1 MEPLELPP
9 AADDVRKEMIAL
21 IPDVRIYDEDE
32 KGNKKYGGDEIA
44 GLVSRMKAAL
54 NLDETWEGRLRYWS
68 TSTKLVNTGKKG
80 YLIAISDEMQ
90 VYPGGLLKG
99 GSYIQV
105 KNEPV
110 LGAGATTLF
119 FVPR

>member
-1 MEPLELPP
+1 MLAHEAYANLKPKQFVEEPFSHSMEPLELPS

-54 NLDETWEGRLRYWS
+54 NLDEVRINAR
-68 TSTKLVNTGKKG
+68 
-80 YLIAISDEMQ
+80 
-90 VYPGGLLKG
+90 
-99 GSYIQV
+99 
-105 KNEPV
+105 
-110 LGAGATTLF
+110 LF
-119 FVPR
+119 FTAFH

>member
-1 MEPLELPP
+1 VLAHKTYANPKPKQFVEEPFSHSMEPLELPP

-54 NLDETWEGRLRYWS
+54 NLDEVGINARLFLRHF
-68 TSTKLVNTGKKG
+68 TNFTRPGKD
-80 YLIAISDEMQ
+80 A
-90 VYPGGLLKG
+90 
-99 GSYIQV
+99 
-105 KNEPV
+105 
-110 LGAGATTLF
+110 
-119 FVPR
+119 